1 MTNEGAPKARRF
13 AGYDLLARVSLH
25 KGVATFRAVQVAL
38 GRKVLVSV
46 LAPKDAKLA
55 VNREHYHRR
64 QQVASRLHHE
74 NIVSTIDAGT
84 HKGCRYFVTEHVEGR
99 TLAEELAAK
108 KRLPA
113 ARAAA
118 IGRDVAKAI
127 AYLDAERVVHRN
139 ITPAT
144 ILLTDADVVK
154 LSGFESVKDARA
166 GGAATWFEHDGESAL
181 YLAPEFLTGERG
193 IDVRADLYSLG
204 CILYH
209 MVTGH
214 APFAARTAAVVLES
228 HAKAHPTDPR
238 ELAKDLPDDLVAVI
252 DRCLR
257 KRREHRYA
265 KAEEAA
271 RDLELVRTGRSIE
284 KPPADGALWAAPAT
298 SPIRLPLPRIK
309 R

>member
-1 MTNEGAPKARRF
+1 M
-13 AGYDLLARVSLH
+13 H

-38 GRKVLVSV
+38 GRNVLVSV
-46 LAPKDAKLA
+46 LAPKEAKLA
-55 VNREHYHRR
+55 VNREHFHRR

-99 TLAEELAAK
+99 TLAQEIASK
-108 KRLPA
+108 KKLPA
-113 ARAAA
+113 VRAAA

-139 ITPAT
+139 ITPAS
-144 ILLTDADVVK
+144 ILLTDAEVVK
-154 LSGFESVKDARA
+154 LSGFEAAKDSRP
-166 GGAATWFEHDGESAL
+166 GAHETWQDHDGESAL
-181 YLAPEFLTGERG
+181 YLAPEFLVGERG
-193 IDVRADLYSLG
+193 IDVRADVYSLG

-214 APFAARTAAVVLES
+214 APFAARSAAVVLES
-228 HAKAHPTDPR
+228 HAKAVPTDPR
-238 ELAKDLPDDLVAVI
+238 ELVKDLPADLVAVI

-265 KAEEAA
+265 KADDAA
-271 RDLELVRTGRSIE
+271 RDLEHVRTGRPIE
-284 KPPADGALWAAPAT
+284 KPPGDGALWPTTAA
-298 SPIRLPLPRIK
+298 IRLPLPRLK